1 MNKENE
7 IEKKIIAILT
17 DVLNKDKINSET
29 SQENTEEWDSLT
41 YLTILTQL
49 EKEFN
54 IDINEKN
61 INEFGSVKKI
71 INQLK
76 QCQKNQ

>member
-1 MNKENE
+1 MNKENA
-7 IEKKIIAILT
+7 IKNKIIAILSE
-17 DVLNKDKINSET
+17 VLNKDTVNLET

-41 YLTILTQL
+41 YLTILTHL

-54 IDINEKN
+54 IDINETN

-71 INQLK
+71 INQIK
-76 QCQKNQ
+76 QCQKN

>member
-1 MNKENE
+1 MHKENE
-7 IEKKIIAILT
+7 IENKIIAILSE
-17 DVLNKDKINSET
+17 VLNKDKIDSET

-54 IDINEKN
+54 IDINENN

-76 QCQKNQ
+76 QCQKN

>member
-7 IEKKIIAILT
+7 IENKIIAILT

-41 YLTILTQL
+41 YLTILTHL

-54 IDINEKN
+54 IDINGKN

-76 QCQKNQ
+76 QCQKN

>member
-7 IEKKIIAILT
+7 IENKIIAILS

-29 SQENTEEWDSLT
+29 SQDNTEEWDSLT
-41 YLTILTQL
+41 YLTILTHL

-61 INEFGSVKKI
+61 IYQYCDF
-71 INQLK
+71 L
-76 QCQKNQ
+76 

>member
-1 MNKENE
+1 VNKENE
-7 IEKKIIAILT
+7 IENKIIAILS

-29 SQENTEEWDSLT
+29 SQDNTEEWDSLT
-41 YLTILTQL
+41 YLTILTHL

-61 INEFGSVKKI
+61 IYQYCDF
-71 INQLK
+71 L
-76 QCQKNQ
+76 

>member
-49 EKEFN
+49 EKELN
-54 IDINEKN
+54 IEINEKN

>member
-7 IEKKIIAILT
+7 IENKIIAILT

-41 YLTILTQL
+41 YLTILTHL

-54 IDINEKN
+54 IDINGKN

-71 INQLK
+71 VNQLK
-76 QCQKNQ
+76 QCQKNR

>member
-7 IEKKIIAILT
+7 IENKIIAMLT
-17 DVLNKDKINSET
+17 DVLNKDNINSET

-41 YLTILTQL
+41 YLTILTHL

-54 IDINEKN
+54 IDINGKN

-76 QCQKNQ
+76 QCQKNR

>member
-7 IEKKIIAILT
+7 IENKIIAILSE
-17 DVLNKDKINSET
+17 VLNKDKINSET

-41 YLTILTQL
+41 YLTILTHL

-54 IDINEKN
+54 IDINGKN

>member
-1 MNKENE
+1 
-7 IEKKIIAILT
+7 
-17 DVLNKDKINSET
+17 VLNKDKINSET

-41 YLTILTQL
+41 YLTILTHL
-49 EKEFN
+49 EKEFD

-71 INQLK
+71 FYQIR
-76 QCQKNQ
+76 QCQKN

>member
-7 IEKKIIAILT
+7 IENKIIAILT

-41 YLTILTQL
+41 YLTILTHL

-54 IDINEKN
+54 IDINGKN

-76 QCQKNQ
+76 QCQKNR

>member
-7 IEKKIIAILT
+7 IENKIIAILT

-41 YLTILTQL
+41 YLTILTHL

-54 IDINEKN
+54 IDINGKN

>member
-1 MNKENE
+1 MHKENE
-7 IEKKIIAILT
+7 IENKIIAILSE
-17 DVLNKDKINSET
+17 VLNKDKINSET

-41 YLTILTQL
+41 YLTILTHL

-54 IDINEKN
+54 IDINGKN

-76 QCQKNQ
+76 QCQKNR

>member
-1 MNKENE
+1 VHKKNE
-7 IEKKIIAILT
+7 IENKIIAILSK
-17 DVLNKDKINSET
+17 VLNKDKINSET

-41 YLTILTQL
+41 YLTILTHL

-54 IDINEKN
+54 IDINETN

-76 QCQKNQ
+76 QCQKN